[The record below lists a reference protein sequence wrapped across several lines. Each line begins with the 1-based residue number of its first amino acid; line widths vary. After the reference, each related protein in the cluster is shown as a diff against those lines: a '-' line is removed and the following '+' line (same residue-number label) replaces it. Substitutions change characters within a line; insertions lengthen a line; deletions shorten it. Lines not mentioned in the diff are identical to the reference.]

1 MSGIIVVASLIGIAV
16 GKVAVQ
22 SYFDQRRATAFDHSL
37 VDASSQWNA
46 KLPLQVDKYTR
57 LDWTVPGPGK
67 RFTCMCTLLGISAKE
82 IDPTKLTSIMRPQ
95 IVNGYKTIPQLA
107 PFRDQGVE
115 MRYVYRDAA
124 GKYVTE
130 IVISPK
136 DFQ

>member
-1 MSGIIVVASLIGIAV
+1 M
-16 GKVAVQ
+16 
-22 SYFDQRRATAFDHSL
+22 
-37 VDASSQWNA
+37 
-46 KLPLQVDKYTR
+46 QVDKYTR
-57 LDWTVPGPGK
+57 LDWRVPGPGK
-67 RFTCMCTLLGISAKE
+67 RFTCMCTLLGISSKE

-115 MRYVYRDAA
+115 MRYVYRDTA